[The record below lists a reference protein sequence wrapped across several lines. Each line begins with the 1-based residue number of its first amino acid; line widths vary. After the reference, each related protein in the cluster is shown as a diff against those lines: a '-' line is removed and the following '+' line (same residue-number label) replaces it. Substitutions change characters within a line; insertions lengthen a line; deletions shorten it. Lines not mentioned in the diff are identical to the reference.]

1 MDVLDRYQQI
11 LQAAEQRR
19 INFTEDQL
27 VVLVLAATL
36 ENSIEVLVRSID
48 SLDAR

>member
-11 LQAAEQRR
+11 LSAAEQRR
-19 INFTEDQL
+19 IHFTKDQL

-36 ENSIEVLVRSID
+36 ENSIEDLVQSMD
-48 SLDAR
+48 KQ